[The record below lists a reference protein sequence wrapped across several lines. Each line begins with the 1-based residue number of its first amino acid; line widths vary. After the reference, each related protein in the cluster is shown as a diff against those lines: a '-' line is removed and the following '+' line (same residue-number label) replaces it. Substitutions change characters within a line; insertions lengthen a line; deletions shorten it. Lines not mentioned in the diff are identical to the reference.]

1 MSQTVMIV
9 DDSRPLHALVKV
21 HLGEEDFVYHS
32 AYNGSSALNLVA
44 SVKPDLILLDVDM
57 PDMNGFDVCRFLK
70 VDPITANIPVIFLTA
85 STSADEKACGLSLQ
99 ATDYI
104 TKPFDP
110 DGLVSR
116 VRVAL
121 RSKRLLDLL
130 PASNIAAAA
139 TPDGGPGTNA
149 RPSLSGLLGSRSEIR
164 GVSKPTTPA

>member
-1 MSQTVMIV
+1 MAQTVMIV

-32 AYNGSSALNLVA
+32 AYNGSSALNLVT

-70 VDPITANIPVIFLTA
+70 VDPITAQIPIIFLTA

-99 ATDYI
+99 ANDYV

-110 DGLVSR
+110 EGLLAR
-116 VRVAL
+116 VRAAL
-121 RSKRLLDLL
+121 RTKRLLDLL
-130 PASNIAAAA
+130 PPSNIATAGV
-139 TPDGGPGTNA
+139 TLRGPCDV
-149 RPSLSGLLGSRSEIR
+149 RPSLS
-164 GVSKPTTPA
+164 KTPDATVQN